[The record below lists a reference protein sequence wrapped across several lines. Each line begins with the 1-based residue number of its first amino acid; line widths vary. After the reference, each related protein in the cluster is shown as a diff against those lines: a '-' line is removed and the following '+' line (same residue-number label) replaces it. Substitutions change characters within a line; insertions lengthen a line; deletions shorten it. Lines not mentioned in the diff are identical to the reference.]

1 MIETDK
7 MQLYEKYKEKVK
19 AYVSGKVSHVQDA
32 EDLVS
37 TVFLKIYQNSD
48 KFDASKAKLST
59 WIYAITRNTVI
70 DYFRTRKVYCELEE
84 ISLCEESITET
95 LEAED
100 MLEMLCKAL
109 EKLPKKHR
117 DLIILHYYTG
127 KTLKEISVSL
137 GMSYINAKITHKKAL
152 NRLNKLLSDELKEGD
167 EK

>member
-37 TVFLKIYQNSD
+37 TVFLKIYQNAD
-48 KFDASKAKLST
+48 KFDASQAKLST

-70 DYFRTRKVYCELEE
+70 DYFRTRKVYCGLEE
-84 ISLCEESITET
+84 IPLCEESIPET
-95 LEAED
+95 PETAD
-100 MLEMLCKAL
+100 MLEMLCMAL
-109 EKLPKKHR
+109 EKLPQKHR